1 MSTPPATTRAEAA
14 TRRGPTASVRPMK
27 AAAKS
32 TPQSELGRVDLR
44 EPRHERADEG
54 EGSQPFGL
62 DAAGGERQRDR
73 DSNEESEERADEG
86 AGLGVARTAQRH
98 SDRDREGA
106 EEDAGQHGEEDDVH
120 SAREGRRRCRPPLR
134 RAQAGVLTRSGTLS
148 R

>member
-1 MSTPPATTRAEAA
+1 
-14 TRRGPTASVRPMK
+14 MK

-32 TPQSELGRVDLR
+32 TPQSDWVALTCESPGTNA
-44 EPRHERADEG
+44 PTRAKAP
-54 EGSQPFGL
+54 QPFGL

-73 DSNEESEERADEG
+73 GSNEESEERADED

-98 SDRDREGA
+98 SERDREGA

-120 SAREGRRRCRPPLR
+120 SARKGRRRCRPPLR
-134 RAQAGVLTRSGTLS
+134 HAQAGVLTRSGTLS